1 MGFTDL
7 PGNDGQVT
15 SDKKVILICD
25 WRDKGGKKRLLQPFS
40 VTFEATGKFSTVFGR
55 LTLRKKEF
63 DRVNGRRR
71 EIDIKYEFDFNII
84 FKDLAYK

>member
-7 PGNDGQVT
+7 PGNDGQVM

-25 WRDKGGKKRLLQPFS
+25 WRDKGGKNRLLQPFS
-40 VTFEATGKFSTVFGR
+40 VTFETTGKFPTVFGR

-71 EIDIKYEFDFNII
+71 EVDIKYEFDFNII
-84 FKDLAYK
+84 FKNLAYK

>member
-1 MGFTDL
+1 MGCTDL

-15 SDKKVILICD
+15 SDQKVILICD
-25 WRDKGGKKRLLQPFS
+25 CRDNSGKKRLLQPFS
-40 VTFEATGKFSTVFGR
+40 VTFETTGKFSTVFRR
-55 LTLRKKEF
+55 LTLRKKGF